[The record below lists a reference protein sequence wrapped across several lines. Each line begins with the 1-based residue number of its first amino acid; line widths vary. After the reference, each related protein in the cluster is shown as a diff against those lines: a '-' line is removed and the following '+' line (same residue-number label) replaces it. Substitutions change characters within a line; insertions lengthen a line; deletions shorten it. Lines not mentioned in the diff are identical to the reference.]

1 MHSEEKEKY
10 NQLLKLKNY
19 SPSTLKSYGY
29 CFNLFLDHFKNVDIK
44 ELTKEQITDFLYKES
59 QKGLSY
65 GYQNQIINAIK
76 FYFEKVLGRK
86 RELYNIPRA
95 KKPQKLPTVFSEEE
109 IIKLIGEIENLKH
122 KSVLYLIYSAGLR
135 ISESVNMKIADIDSK
150 RNLINVRG
158 AKGKKDRTTLL
169 SQKLLIMLREYYK
182 QYRPKEYLF
191 EGETGGQYSVK
202 SIQNVFNRAL
212 KRSGIR
218 KKATVHSLRHSF
230 ATHLLEHGTDLRYIQ
245 QLLGHNSSKT
255 TEIYTHITKKGMD
268 KITSPLD
275 NLEIHEKKAP
285 YGVYPF

>member
-1 MHSEEKEKY
+1 MNSEAQEKY
-10 NQLLKLKNY
+10 NQQLKLKNY
-19 SPSTLKSYGY
+19 SQNTIKSYGH
-29 CFNLFLDHFKNVDIK
+29 CFQIFLDHFNNANV
-44 ELTKEQITDFLYKES
+44 ESLTKEQITSFLYKEN

-76 FYFEKVLGRK
+76 FYYEKVLGRK
-86 RELYNIPRA
+86 KEYYDIPRA
-95 KKPQKLPTVFSEEE
+95 KRPQKLPTVFSEEE
-109 IIKLIGEIENLKH
+109 IVHLIGQIGNLKH

-169 SQKLLIMLREYYK
+169 SKKLLIMLREYYK

-191 EGETGGQYSVK
+191 EGESGGQYSVK
-202 SIQNVFNRAL
+202 SIQNVFNKAL
-212 KRSGIR
+212 KISGIR
-218 KKATVHSLRHSF
+218 KKATVHALRHSF

-245 QLLGHNSSKT
+245 ELLGHNSSKT
-255 TEIYTHITKKGMD
+255 TEIYTHITKKGID
-268 KITSPLD
+268 QIKSPLD
-275 NLEIHEKKAP
+275 NLEVQEKKTP